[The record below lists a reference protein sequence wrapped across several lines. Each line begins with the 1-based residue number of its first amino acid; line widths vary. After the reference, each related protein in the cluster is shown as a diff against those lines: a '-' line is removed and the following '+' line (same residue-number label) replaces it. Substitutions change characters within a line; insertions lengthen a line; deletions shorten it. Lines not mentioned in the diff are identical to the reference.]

1 MLFKLAWRNIWR
13 NKRRSF
19 IVFISVIVGVNAM
32 LFMDGMSNGMLSQ
45 ILFNEISLNVSH
57 IQIHKNGFTDNKMVQ
72 NYMPDYENV
81 EKIIITN
88 KSIRYYSKRIVTF
101 GLLSSAANSTGI
113 YLNGIEPENEQNVS
127 RIKSSIIEG
136 KYLSGNSGEIV
147 IGKKLA
153 EKLQVELGDKVV
165 ALANTSDGSIGS
177 DVFRIVGIYKSPSSE
192 FDKSYVYI
200 PITNAQTMLN
210 LQNKIHEFAI
220 ITNNYNSANI
230 NRDKL
235 RETLSGSYEVLS
247 YEDLLPF
254 VIIQLDMY
262 KESLFVINLIISL
275 ALIFGIINSMLMS
288 VFERIREIGV
298 LMSIGMRNGKIF
310 LMILIEAFTIG
321 TAGTI
326 IGVIS
331 GYLINIPFSTFG
343 INLSVFAQ
351 SLESF
356 AVGAILYPKL
366 SVENF
371 VMILLMIP
379 LISILGALYPAYKA
393 IKLEPVYAIRYI

>member
-72 NYMPDYENV
+72 NYIPDYENV

-113 YLNGIEPENEQNVS
+113 YLNGIEPEKKQNVS

-230 NRDKL
+230 IRDKL

>member
-1 MLFKLAWRNIWR
+1 MLLKLAWRNIWR

-19 IVFISVIVGVNAM
+19 IVFISVVVGVNAM

-88 KSIRYYSKRIVTF
+88 KSIKYYSKRIVTF

-113 YLNGIEPENEQNVS
+113 YLNGIEPDKEQNVS
-127 RIKSSIIEG
+127 RIKTSIIEG

-153 EKLQVELGDKVV
+153 EKLQVELGDKIV

-230 NRDKL
+230 IRDKL

-298 LMSIGMRNGKIF
+298 LMSIGMRNEKIF

>member
-230 NRDKL
+230 IRDKL

>member
-72 NYMPDYENV
+72 NYIPDYENV